1 VSDALDATYS
11 VGRNLTGVGVY
22 SREMLFGLAEAH
34 RGEQFLFCYRSQRY
48 LRSLREALPG
58 NVSRR
63 LLRGVPAGADLFH
76 SLNQRVDARARR
88 TIATF
93 HDLFMMT
100 GDYSTREFRARFTQQ
115 ARHAAERSDLIIAV
129 SDFTAGQVGSLLG
142 VERSRIR
149 TVHHGVRMPAPGLQ
163 PRENLILFVG
173 AIQRRKNIARLVRA
187 FERAPAGW
195 RLALAGSADGF
206 GAAEELAAVESSP
219 RRADI
224 DVLGYVSAGEL
235 EALYSRAAIFAF
247 PSLDEGFGMP
257 VLDAMAHG
265 VAVIASNRSALP
277 EVVGDAGLLVDPL
290 DVDALA
296 DALTRLVADETL
308 RSDLAERGLRRAG
321 AFTWDAAI
329 ARTWNVYEE
338 CH

>member
-1 VSDALDATYS
+1 MSVALDATYS

-22 SREMLFGLAEAH
+22 SREMLFGLAQAH
-34 RGEQFLFCYRSQRY
+34 PEEQFLFCYRSQRF
-48 LRSLREALPG
+48 LRSLRETLPG
-58 NVSRR
+58 NASRR
-63 LLRGVPAGADLFH
+63 LLRGVPAGVDLFH

-93 HDLFMMT
+93 HDLFVMT
-100 GDYSTREFRARFTQQ
+100 GDYSTPEFRERFAQQ
-115 ARHAAERSDLIIAV
+115 ARDAAGRSDLIIAV
-129 SDFTAGQVGSLLG
+129 SDFTAQQVESLLG

-149 TVHHGVRMPAPGLQ
+149 TVHHGVRMPAPVLLA
-163 PRENLILFVG
+163 RENLILFVG
-173 AIQRRKNIARLVRA
+173 AIQRRKNIARLIRA

-206 GAAEELAAVESSP
+206 GAVEELAAVESSP

-224 DVLGYVSAGEL
+224 DVLGYVSRQEL
-235 EALYSRAAIFAF
+235 EALYNRAAIFAF

-277 EVVGDAGLLVDPL
+277 EVVGDAGLLVDPVE
-290 DVDALA
+290 VDALA
-296 DALTRLVADETL
+296 DALLRLATDEAL
-308 RSDLAERGLRRAG
+308 RRDLAARGLRRARTC
-321 AFTWDAAI
+321 TWDAAV
-329 ARTWNVYEE
+329 ARTWRVYEE
-338 CH
+338 CR